1 MPHIDFLLRTK
12 RKTISIS
19 INPKGELIVRAPIK
33 CSYEK
38 ICKIVAEKEKWIELH
53 QARIKNKLLINSSLF
68 DLKSV
73 LFLGQN
79 YDIVKS
85 DFVKKINF
93 VDGSCFVP
101 SRIINKGTLKSNL
114 TKTLKEIGI
123 NILTERVEY
132 FATLMQ
138 LEPGEI
144 KLSNSKRN
152 WGSCDLHSNLT
163 FNFRLI
169 MLPHDI
175 IDYVVVHELAH
186 IVEFNHSKNFWQIV
200 QSVLP
205 DGLIRRKTLKKSDYL
220 LQILR

>member
-1 MPHIDFLLRTK
+1 MPHIDYLLRSK

-19 INPKGELIVRAPIK
+19 INPKGELIVRAPIR

-53 QARIKNKLLINSSLF
+53 QARIKTKLAINSSLF
-68 DLKSV
+68 DLESV
-73 LFLGQN
+73 LFLGRN
-79 YDIVKS
+79 YNVVKS

-93 VDGSCFVP
+93 VDSSCLVP
-101 SRIINKGTLKSNL
+101 SRIIEKGTLKNNL
-114 TKTLKEIGI
+114 IKTLKEIGM
-123 NILTERVEY
+123 NILTERVDY

-138 LEPGEI
+138 LEFGKI

-152 WGSCDLHSNLT
+152 WGSCDLHANLT

-186 IVEFNHSKNFWQIV
+186 IVEFNHSKNFWKIV
-200 QSVLP
+200 QSMLP
-205 DGLIRRKTLKKSDYL
+205 DALLRRKTLKKSDYL

>member
-1 MPHIDFLLRTK
+1 MPHIDYLLRTK

-19 INPKGELIVRAPIK
+19 INQKGELIVRAPIR
-33 CSYEK
+33 CSLEK
-38 ICKIVAEKEKWIELH
+38 ICKIVEEKEKWIELH
-53 QARIKNKLLINSSLF
+53 QSRIKNKLEINSSLF

-79 YDIVKS
+79 YEVVKS

-101 SRIINKGTLKSNL
+101 ARIINKGTLKNNL
-114 TKTLKEIGI
+114 IKTYKEIGL

-138 LEPGEI
+138 LDFGQI

-186 IVEFNHSKNFWQIV
+186 ILEFNHSKNFWKIV

-205 DGLIRRKTLKKSDYL
+205 DGLNRRKTLKKSDYL